1 VRSAVA
7 KHGNFRQCGSTALQK
22 SHSPVAN
29 RQLLFAVHYL
39 PFTIRHSLLAI
50 VLAQQE
56 PCPPNSFR
64 PSSHAPFLSR
74 WLRKRSLLKQAEKL
88 EGASHDAPKIFGSA
102 GALPSRK
109 LVFVHR
115 LRSVSIKQ
123 SLLKQANEVASCGL
137 RVQRKNLTRNFHPS
151 TRNPNSSHLPWVGGQ
166 NFHSLLATRYLLNQ
180 TNAKSGSSP
189 LKTFK
194 TCSTT
199 TKAMRLRVSGV

>member
-7 KHGNFRQCGSTALQK
+7 KHGNFRQCESTALQK

-29 RQLLFAVHYL
+29 LQSPFAVHYL

-88 EGASHDAPKIFGSA
+88 EGASHDAPKFSA
-102 GALPSRK
+102 
-109 LVFVHR
+109 
-115 LRSVSIKQ
+115 
-123 SLLKQANEVASCGL
+123 
-137 RVQRKNLTRNFHPS
+137 VQEHCP
-151 TRNPNSSHLPWVGGQ
+151 PENSSL
-166 NFHSLLATRYLLNQ
+166 
-180 TNAKSGSSP
+180 
-189 LKTFK
+189 
-194 TCSTT
+194 STD
-199 TKAMRLRVSGV
+199 